1 MADFYDILGVS
12 KSANANEIKK
22 AYRKIAMKYHPDRNP
37 DNKEAE
43 SKFKEAAEAYSVL
56 SDENKK
62 RQYDQFGHSAFNNMG
77 GQSGFN
83 SMNMDDIFNQFGDI
97 FGGNNPFESFFGGG
111 RTSSRPRGGA
121 DLKVKITVTF
131 KDIVKGGEKKIKIKR
146 MKRAEGL
153 TLTTCPMCG
162 GSGQVTKVTNSFLGQ
177 MRSTSICPQCKGYG
191 KVVNNIP
198 PGANKDGMKPV
209 EETIKI
215 KIPTGVED
223 GNYMT
228 LDSQGNED
236 INGQAGDLYVFFEEE
251 THKYF
256 SRYGQDVLLQIVL
269 GYSQA
274 VFGDKIDIPTINGT
288 AKLKVPSG
296 IQPGQIL
303 RVKGKGFP
311 VMGSSRRG
319 DQLVKIQIDV
329 PSKMNRDE
337 KKSLKDLLEI
347 QKNKEIK
354 FQRFED

>member
-1 MADFYDILGVS
+1 MSDFYDILGVS
-12 KSANANEIKK
+12 KSANANEIKR
-22 AYRKIAMKYHPDRNP
+22 AYRKIAMKFHPDRNP

-43 SKFKEAAEAYSVL
+43 KKFKEAAEAYSVL
-56 SDENKK
+56 SDEGKK
-62 RQYDQFGHSAFNNMG
+62 RQYDQFGHSAYNNMG

-111 RTSSRPRGGA
+111 RTSARSRAGA
-121 DLKVKITVTF
+121 DLKVKINVSY
-131 KDIVKGGEKKIKIKR
+131 KEIVNGGEKKIKIKK
-146 MKRAEGL
+146 MKPADGL
-153 TLTTCPMCG
+153 TFSACSMCG

-177 MRSTSICPQCKGYG
+177 MRSSSICPQCRGYG
-191 KVVNNIP
+191 KQPTNIP
-198 PGANKDGMKPV
+198 SGANRDGMISV
-209 EETIKI
+209 EETLKI
-215 KIPTGVED
+215 KIPSGVED

-228 LDSQGNED
+228 LERQGSED
-236 INGQAGDLYVFFEEE
+236 LNGKAGDLYVFFEEE
-251 THKYF
+251 NHKHF
-256 SRYGQDVLLQIVL
+256 SRYGNDVLLQIVL

-274 VFGDKIDIPTINGT
+274 VFGDKIDIPTIEGT

-311 VMGSSRRG
+311 LMGSSRRG

-337 KKSLKDLLEI
+337 KKSTEDLLKI
-347 QKNKEIK
+347 HKNKEIK
-354 FQRFED
+354 LQRFED

>member
-1 MADFYDILGVS
+1 
-12 KSANANEIKK
+12 
-22 AYRKIAMKYHPDRNP
+22 
-37 DNKEAE
+37 
-43 SKFKEAAEAYSVL
+43 
-56 SDENKK
+56 
-62 RQYDQFGHSAFNNMG
+62 
-77 GQSGFN
+77 
-83 SMNMDDIFNQFGDI
+83 
-97 FGGNNPFESFFGGG
+97 
-111 RTSSRPRGGA
+111 
-121 DLKVKITVTF
+121 
-131 KDIVKGGEKKIKIKR
+131 

-153 TLTTCPMCG
+153 TLATCPMCG

-191 KVVNNIP
+191 KVVDKIP
-198 PGANKDGMKPV
+198 AGANKDGMKSV

-251 THKYF
+251 SHEFF
-256 SRYGQDVLLQIVL
+256 SRYGNDVLLQVVL

-288 AKLKVPSG
+288 AKLKIPSG

-311 VMGSSRRG
+311 LIGSSRRG

-329 PSKMNRDE
+329 PSKLNREE
-337 KKSLKDLLEI
+337 KKSTEDLLRI
-347 QKNKEIK
+347 QKDKEIK